1 MNVQISQIERQTLE
15 KNFQSNNFDKV
26 EKNLHS
32 LFTRATK
39 NVGTQFTCSKL
50 CKAKRNLKELITFL
64 KIIELEPNDFD
75 HYFNLANLYK
85 KTEI

>member
-32 LFTRATK
+32 LFTIFENR
-39 NVGTQFTCSKL
+39 
-50 CKAKRNLKELITFL
+50 I
-64 KIIELEPNDFD
+64 
-75 HYFNLANLYK
+75 
-85 KTEI
+85 